1 MEAFKSVFSKSTEF
15 LVSNDDITQF
25 LEGIEGLM
33 PKADTWQL
41 RNEWPTPPKLLNFF
55 LPSYTFS
62 AAYMSDT
69 ESDQESDNA
78 RVDFDEMF
86 EPSVGESASFALD
99 TILQTLGNDDQ
110 AYNQSMDCMH
120 SYHTVTTLR
129 WLFKHL
135 VLSALVGQLDLLL
148 QEHSHGLKHRA
159 ILVFQHLGVLHA
171 LITYH
176 RLNHCSF

>member
-1 MEAFKSVFSKSTEF
+1 
-15 LVSNDDITQF
+15 
-25 LEGIEGLM
+25 
-33 PKADTWQL
+33 
-41 RNEWPTPPKLLNFF
+41 
-55 LPSYTFS
+55 
-62 AAYMSDT
+62 MSDT

-129 WLFKHL
+129 
-135 VLSALVGQLDLLL
+135 
-148 QEHSHGLKHRA
+148 
-159 ILVFQHLGVLHA
+159 
-171 LITYH
+171 
-176 RLNHCSF
+176 